1 MTLKYP
7 HVVITAAFCI
17 AVLPLCIIYPQTM
30 LACFFPACFY
40 IGREETQAEQR
51 YISAHGG
58 HRDDCPWYC
67 GLLPES
73 WNRKS
78 MMDWILPLLVSI
90 AFFSLEVAVR

>member
-7 HVVITAAFCI
+7 HVVITAAFCL
-17 AVLPLCIIYPQTM
+17 AALPLCMACPQFS
-30 LACFFPACFY
+30 LAVFFPACFY
-40 IGREETQAEQR
+40 FGREEAQAEQR

-67 GLLPES
+67 GFLPES

-78 MMDWILPLLVSI
+78 MMDWLLPLAVSCV
-90 AFFSLEVAVR
+90 FYVLEAV

>member
-1 MTLKYP
+1 MTMKYS

-17 AVLPLCIIYPQTM
+17 ATLPLTLLCPCF
-30 LACFFPACFY
+30 LLSCFFPACFY
-40 IGREETQAEQR
+40 VGRELAQAEQR

-67 GLLPES
+67 GFLPES

-78 MMDWILPLLVSI
+78 MMDWALPLAVSL
-90 AFFSLEVAVR
+90 AFFAAASANP